1 MKKTIAIGVLA
12 LCLLLNF
19 TAAEAGDLTTE
30 ERTKIEAAVDTAF
43 TEMVLYAETLDYD
56 KLSSG
61 VGDSQLAGFIVANRY
76 YPDYESMMAVLK
88 PAAQGVS
95 EQHISFSNK
104 KITVLT
110 ETVVLLTA
118 SGISNATLND
128 GRSFQTKFYW
138 SFVYQNFEGE
148 WKVVQSHQS
157 VSN

>member
-1 MKKTIAIGVLA
+1 MKRTVLTSF
-12 LCLLLNF
+12 LLVCLLVNCGM
-19 TAAEAGDLTTE
+19 AVAGELTTE
-30 ERTKIEAAVDTAF
+30 QRAKISAAVDAVF
-43 TEMVLYAETLDYD
+43 TEMVSYAEKLDYD

-61 VGDSQLAGFIVANRY
+61 VDDSQQAGFIVANRY

-95 EQHISFSNK
+95 EQYISFSNK

-110 ETVVLLTA
+110 ETVVVLTA
-118 SGISNATLND
+118 SGISNASLDD

-138 SFVYQNFEGE
+138 SFVYQNFDGV